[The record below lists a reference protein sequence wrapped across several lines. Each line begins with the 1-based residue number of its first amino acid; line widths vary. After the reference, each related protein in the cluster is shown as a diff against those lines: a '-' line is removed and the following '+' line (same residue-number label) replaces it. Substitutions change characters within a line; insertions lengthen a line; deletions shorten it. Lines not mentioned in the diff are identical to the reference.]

1 MKRLRILALLH
12 EDTIPPESV
21 AGLSPAQMLPFQAEY
36 DVLTALEELGHD
48 VRRLAL
54 GHEILPL
61 RQAVEEWRPDIALNL
76 LLHFQEVGIYDAH
89 VMSYLELL
97 HVPYTGCN
105 PRGLLIASDKALS
118 KKIMAWHRVRVPAFA
133 VFRRGARVRAPRK
146 LEFPLFVK
154 STVEHA
160 SQGISQASIVSD
172 PKALSDRVE
181 FIHRRIGT
189 DAIAER
195 YIEGREITVGVLGNQ
210 RLTAFPIW
218 EMTFA
223 NLPRGTEPIATSRVK
238 WNREYQKKLGV
249 ECGPALELAPEKTA
263 QLARIA
269 RRVYRALGLSGYARI
284 DMRLDAKGQAH
295 VLEANPNP
303 DLSREEDFSTSAR
316 AAGIEYPPLIQRI
329 LNLGLRHTPPW
340 RTDEA

>member
-1 MKRLRILALLH
+1 MKRMRILVLLH
-12 EDTIPPESV
+12 EDTLPPDSV
-21 AGLSPAQMLPFQAEY
+21 VGLSTDEMLPFQAEY

-61 RQAVEEWRPDIALNL
+61 RQAVEQWQPDIALNL

-118 KKIMAWHRVRVPAFA
+118 KKVMAWHRVRVPAFA
-133 VFRRGARVRAPRK
+133 VFRRGSRVRTPRK

-160 SQGISQASIVSD
+160 SQGISQASIVND
-172 PKALSDRVE
+172 EKALVERVE

-210 RLTAFPIW
+210 RLTVFPAW

-238 WNREYQKKLGV
+238 WNREYQEKLGV
-249 ECGPALELAPEKTA
+249 ECGPAGELDTTQASR
-263 QLARIA
+263 LARIA

-284 DMRLDAKGQAH
+284 DLRLDAEGRAF

-303 DLSREEDFSTSAR
+303 DLSREEDFATSALEV
-316 AAGIEYPPLIQRI
+316 GIEYPRLVQRI
-329 LNLGLRHTPPW
+329 LNLGLRHSPPW
-340 RTDEA
+340 RSDAL